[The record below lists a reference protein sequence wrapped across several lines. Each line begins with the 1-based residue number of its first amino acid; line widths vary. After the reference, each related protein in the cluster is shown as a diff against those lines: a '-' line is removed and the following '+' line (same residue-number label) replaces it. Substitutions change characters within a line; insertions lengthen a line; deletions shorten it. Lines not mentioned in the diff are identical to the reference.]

1 MAGDLSH
8 VVSIVVLFLRL
19 KATGT
24 PVGISLKTQ
33 ELYLVVF
40 LTRYLDLFTSFYSL
54 YNTVMKIAY
63 IAATAAIIAM
73 VRLKSPWKFKY
84 DRTQDAF
91 LHWQF
96 AVAPC
101 AVLTPMYVLFHSGR
115 HNWHMIEMLWTF
127 SIVLEPVAIVP
138 QLFVLQR
145 FREVENLTA
154 HYVFFLGTY
163 RVFYAFNWVYRA
175 MYEPFYHGARIV
187 YICGAIQ
194 TFLYADFFYY
204 YLKAKSM
211 GAKVSLPMVNKN

>member
-1 MAGDLSH
+1 MLNAFRMAGDLSH

-115 HNWHMIEMLWTF
+115 HNWHMHWPSGIGKPN
-127 SIVLEPVAIVP
+127 VLRP
-138 QLFVLQR
+138 LR
-145 FREVENLTA
+145 RRCRRRENHRPRSSPL
-154 HYVFFLGTY
+154 
-163 RVFYAFNWVYRA
+163 RVGSRA
-175 MYEPFYHGARIV
+175 GSRCSGPF
-187 YICGAIQ
+187 
-194 TFLYADFFYY
+194 
-204 YLKAKSM
+204 
-211 GAKVSLPMVNKN
+211 P